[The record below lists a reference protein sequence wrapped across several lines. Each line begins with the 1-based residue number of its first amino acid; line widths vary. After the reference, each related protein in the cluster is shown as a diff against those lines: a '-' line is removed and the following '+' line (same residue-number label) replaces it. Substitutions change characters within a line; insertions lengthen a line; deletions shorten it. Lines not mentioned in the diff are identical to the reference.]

1 MDIKSRLAH
10 ALAQASGMDAAELE
24 NMLETPPNPEMGDIA
39 LPCFKLAKTLHKA
52 PPAIANE
59 LSERL
64 ELPEGVAKACAQG
77 GYLNF
82 YLDAAKR
89 IQDILEA
96 VAEQGENYGGG
107 SEGAGRTVC
116 IDYSSINIAKRCHI
130 GHLSTTAIGNSLYK
144 IYSFLGYKCVG
155 INHLGDWGTQ
165 FGKLIC
171 AYKLWSSRESIEKGG
186 IDALV
191 ELYVRFNNEADEA
204 MEEQAR
210 AWFKRIEDDDPE
222 AMEIFNWFKDITLRD
237 VARIYE
243 LLGVHFDSYNGESFY
258 KDKWQAVVAELE
270 EKGLL
275 VESEGAK
282 VVMLDK
288 YDMPPCILLK
298 KDGASVYA
306 TRDIAAAI
314 YRKKTYDF
322 YKCLYVVAYQQNLH
336 FRQFIKVI
344 ELMGYDWAKDLVHV
358 PFGMVSFEGQT
369 LSTRKGNI
377 VYLDELLERAVEKAG
392 DIIEQKNPELPDKQ
406 TVARQV
412 GVGAVL
418 FYDLYNSRI
427 KDVDFWWDRALAFE
441 GETGP
446 YVQYTHARACSV
458 LAKSGVSPEQA
469 LTCTDA
475 DLSVL
480 DNAEGRE
487 VCALLEGFPQAV
499 RTACDKNEPCVVL
512 RHVTSLCQAFNRFYF
527 EHRIITDDQAGTN
540 ANLKLCAAVKTV
552 IKTGLGLAGIEAP
565 VRM

>member
-1 MDIKSRLAH
+1 MEIKTL
-10 ALAQASGMDAAELE
+10 LAQSLASICNMDALE
-24 NMLETPPNPEMGDIA
+24 IQEMFETPPNREMGDIA
-39 LPCFKLAKTLHKA
+39 LPCFKLARVLRKA
-52 PPAIANE
+52 PPAIAKE
-59 LSERL
+59 LAEKVT
-64 ELPEGVAKACAQG
+64 LPDAVSKVNAEG

-82 YLDAAKR
+82 YLDSGKR
-89 IQDILEA
+89 VRGVLDAVSTQQEA
-96 VAEQGENYGGG
+96 YGSSKVGEGK
-107 SEGAGRTVC
+107 TVC

-130 GHLSTTAIGNSLYK
+130 GHLSTTAIGNALYK
-144 IYSFLGYKCVG
+144 IYSFMGYNCVG

-171 AYKLWSSRESIEKGG
+171 AYKLWSNKESIEQGG

-204 MEEQAR
+204 MENEAR
-210 AWFKRIEDDDPE
+210 AWFKKIEDDDAE
-222 AMEIFNWFKDITLRD
+222 AIEIFNWFKDITLRD
-237 VARIYE
+237 VAKIYD
-243 LLGVHFDSYNGESFY
+243 LLGIHFDSYNGESFY
-258 KDKWQAVVAELE
+258 KDKWQSVVAEL
-270 EKGLL
+270 KQKQLL
-275 VESEGAK
+275 VPSEGAQ
-282 VVMLDK
+282 VVMLDD

-298 KDGASVYA
+298 NDGASVYA
-306 TRDIAAAI
+306 TRDIAAAM

-322 YKCLYVVAYQQNLH
+322 HKCLYVVAYQQNLH

-344 ELMGYDWAKDLVHV
+344 ELMGYDWAKDLVHI

-377 VYLDELLERAVEKAG
+377 VYLDELLDRAIVKAG
-392 DIIEQKNPELPDKQ
+392 EIIEQKNPNLPDKE

-458 LAKSGVSPEQA
+458 LSKSNVSAAQA
-469 LTCTDA
+469 LENNNCDYA
-475 DLSVL
+475 AL
-480 DNAEGRE
+480 DNPEAQQ
-487 VCALLEGFPQAV
+487 VIALLEGFPAAV
-499 RTACDKNEPCVVL
+499 EAACDKNEPCIVL
-512 RHVTSLCQAFNRFYF
+512 RHTVSLCQAFNRFYF
-527 EHRIITDDQAGTN
+527 EHRIITDQPEQTN

-565 VRM
+565 ARM